1 MFIPYSE
8 DIKRGDTILHVA
20 AKTDNLSVVKENLHL
35 VGKYNHLGET
45 ALSLALS
52 NSDNLKLEIVRTLN
66 EFYYERVNRD
76 G

>member
-8 DIKRGDTILHVA
+8 DIKRGDTLLHVA
-20 AKTDNLSVVKENLHL
+20 AKVSNFRVVKENLHS

-52 NSDNLKLEIVRTLN
+52 NSDNFKFEIVRTLN
-66 EFYYERVNRD
+66 
-76 G
+76 